1 MDSSSKILLKLS
13 EEKISKFKEDMR
25 NSDEISK
32 KIKNFISN
40 EYEEIFPE
48 ILVMPRK
55 QFLTNIKKGA
65 FSNLEDLYTDI
76 IKQDSKFQYLFNDNF
91 KNIEEKYELNYNL
104 LKKEWA
110 NYNKNKNEANF
121 LSKYRK
127 HCFYDSEYASHNCL
141 NKETKFILISNNI
154 NINEFVICINCQKTY
169 KSSFIL
175 CKCYHCDEEY
185 YSQTLRKNENTE
197 IFQATWKDYHCP
209 QMINKKMSCIKCKSP
224 FYLNMKTGMLNCTNT
239 NCKFVSKPKRILW
252 TCNNCQIE
260 FTSEAKVYN
269 PLDIEIIN
277 KAIKQTL
284 LLKHRAHPNKMPC
297 CKLNIF
303 FTEF

>member
-127 HCFYDSEYASHNCL
+127 HCLYENEY
-141 NKETKFILISNNI
+141 
-154 NINEFVICINCQKTY
+154 
-169 KSSFIL
+169 
-175 CKCYHCDEEY
+175 
-185 YSQTLRKNENTE
+185 
-197 IFQATWKDYHCP
+197 
-209 QMINKKMSCIKCKSP
+209 
-224 FYLNMKTGMLNCTNT
+224 
-239 NCKFVSKPKRILW
+239 
-252 TCNNCQIE
+252 
-260 FTSEAKVYN
+260 
-269 PLDIEIIN
+269 
-277 KAIKQTL
+277 
-284 LLKHRAHPNKMPC
+284 
-297 CKLNIF
+297 
-303 FTEF
+303 